1 MFTIK
6 KPAIIIVLTLL
17 LVLTGYINHKLT
29 QQSLL
34 KASNDYQNHEET
46 EMANKLDPDEKELV
60 ETLSE
65 GDEKKKEKEKG
76 KDKKSQLEVVDSKG
90 DENVSSLTEKAD
102 SNIEATISG
111 KSSLGS
117 QNYFIEHRLSRD
129 KLRANLI
136 DKLNEVVNNDKTD
149 NEVRKEAQKE
159 IIRLGNVSEKELHIE
174 GLIKAKGFDDVLVFL
189 KEEEARIVVSTNEL
203 TEQDVVKILEIVRSE
218 TELDTNQVKVM
229 KKD

>member
-6 KPAIIIVLTLL
+6 KPAIIMVLMVL

-34 KASNDYQNHEET
+34 KAANDYQSHEET
-46 EMANKLDPDEKELV
+46 EMESKLNDDEKELV

-65 GDEKKKEKEKG
+65 GDEKEKEKKKLG
-76 KDKKSQLEVVDSKG
+76 KGKMGIVDSKSN
-90 DENVSSLTEKAD
+90 ENISNLTEEAD
-102 SNIEATISG
+102 SNIETTISEKG
-111 KSSLGS
+111 SLNS
-117 QNYFIEHRLSRD
+117 KNYFIEHRLSRD

-149 NEVRKEAQKE
+149 NEVRKEAQRE

-189 KEEEARIVVSTNEL
+189 KEEEARIVVSTDEL
-203 TEQDVVKILEIVRSE
+203 TEQDVVKILDIMRSE
-218 TELDTNQVKVM
+218 TELDTKQIKVM
-229 KKD
+229 KKN

>member
-6 KPAIIIVLTLL
+6 RPAIIMVLMVL

-34 KASNDYQNHEET
+34 KASNDYQSHEET
-46 EMANKLDPDEKELV
+46 EMSKKLDDNEKELV

-65 GDEKKKEKEKG
+65 EDDKVDKKKLDEG
-76 KDKKSQLEVVDSKG
+76 KMKIIDTKSNEDI
-90 DENVSSLTEKAD
+90 SSLTNEVD
-102 SNIEATISG
+102 SNIETTIS
-111 KSSLGS
+111 KKASSTTK
-117 QNYFIEHRLSRD
+117 NYFIEHRLSRD
-129 KLRANLI
+129 KLRANLV

-149 NEVRKEAQKE
+149 NEVRKEAQRE
-159 IIRLGNVSEKELHIE
+159 IIRLGNISENELHIE

-189 KEEEARIVVSTNEL
+189 KEEEARIVVSTDEL
-203 TEQDVVKILEIVRSE
+203 TEQDVVKILEIIRSE
-218 TELDTNQVKVM
+218 TELDTNQIKVM